1 MFEAC
6 HTRALE
12 ERGEFLEVFFSPL
25 AAQAW
30 AVSELHAA
38 GLSGGG
44 VDAVSAFVD
53 TSAGEE
59 AVTSH
64 LNTSGVCII
73 D

>member
-44 VDAVSAFVD
+44 VDAVGAVVD

-59 AVTSH
+59 TVTSH
-64 LNTSGVCII
+64 LNAFGVCII